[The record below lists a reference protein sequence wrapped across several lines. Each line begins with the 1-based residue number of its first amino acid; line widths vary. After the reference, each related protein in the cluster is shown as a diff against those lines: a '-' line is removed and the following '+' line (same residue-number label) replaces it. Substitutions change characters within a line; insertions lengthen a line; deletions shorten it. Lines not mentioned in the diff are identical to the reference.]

1 MKLDILVFAAHP
13 DDAELACGGTL
24 ASLSGKGKKIG
35 IADLTQG
42 EMGTRG
48 TVETRRMEAADSAK
62 IIGLSVREQLYLPD
76 TQFGVD
82 RENQVPLIRMIRKY
96 QPDIVLCNAPDDRH
110 PDHGR
115 SARLESDACFISG
128 LAKIE
133 TEMDGEK
140 QVCWRP
146 RLVFHY
152 IQDRMLKPDFIVD
165 ISNYWPQKLA
175 AIQAF
180 KTQFYDP
187 DSPEPD
193 TYISGQSFINFLEA
207 RAREFGHQAGVEF
220 GEGFISPKALGM
232 SSFDGLI

>member
-24 ASLSGKGKKIG
+24 AKLSGQGKKIG

-48 TVETRRMEAADSAK
+48 TIETRKQEAADSAK
-62 IIGLSVREQLYLPD
+62 ILGISVREQLYLPD
-76 TQFGVD
+76 TLFGIE
-82 RENQVPLIRMIRKY
+82 RESQLPLIKTIRKY

-115 SARLESDACFISG
+115 SAKLESDACFFSG
-128 LAKIE
+128 LTKIE
-133 TEMDGEK
+133 TEFEGK
-140 QVCWRP
+140 RQLAWRP

-152 IQDRMLKPDFIVD
+152 IQDRMLKPDFVLD
-165 ISNYWPQKLA
+165 ISGFWPQKIA

-180 KTQFYDP
+180 KTQFHDP
-187 DSPEPD
+187 ESDEPD
-193 TYISGQSFINFLEA
+193 TYISNPSFLKFLEA
-207 RAREFGHQAGVEF
+207 RAREFGHQAGFEF
-220 GEGFISPKALGM
+220 GEGFLSPKMLGM
-232 SSFDGLI
+232 KSFEGLI